1 MTSLLLP
8 SGTTLEKYTLRGAPR
23 PLPSRR
29 DAPRTRRAYAAAHVV
44 ADPLATVD
52 PALDPAVDWDAT
64 LRFRHH
70 LWDLGLGVAEAMD
83 TAQRGMGLP
92 HGLVRELIERSC
104 GEAVERGAAIA
115 CGAGTDDLPEDRPV
129 TLAEIE
135 RSYLR
140 QCRWIE
146 DAGGQVVLMAS
157 RALCRTARS
166 ADDYLSVYG
175 TVLGSLTRPA
185 ILHWLGDMFDPR
197 LAGYWG
203 TADLDTAADTVVRL
217 ITENARSVD
226 GIKISLLDAG
236 REVAL
241 RRRLPAGTT
250 MFTGDDFN
258 YPELI
263 RGDEQGHS
271 DALLGIFD
279 AIAPL
284 AAEAFAL
291 LDGGDAAGFD
301 RVLAPT
307 VPLSRAIF
315 EAPTYHYKTGIVFL
329 AYLRGLQSHFVML
342 GGHQGARSV
351 GHLARLF
358 RLADRAGLIEDVD
371 LAVARMRAVLA
382 TAGIDG
388 RDTVVAGSGTS
399 ARSGT

>member
-8 SGTTLEKYTLRGAPR
+8 SGTALERYSPRGASR
-23 PLPSRR
+23 PLPGRR

-44 ADPLATVD
+44 ADPLGTAD
-52 PALDPAVDWDAT
+52 PVLDPAVDWDAT
-64 LRFRHH
+64 LSFRHH

-92 HGLVRELIERSC
+92 HGLVRELVERSC
-104 GEAVERGAAIA
+104 REAASRNTTGGSTTGGGAAIA
-115 CGAGTDDLPEDRPV
+115 CGAGTDDLPDDRPA
-129 TLAEIE
+129 TLDEIE

-146 DAGGQVVLMAS
+146 DAGGRVVLMAS

-175 TVLGSLTRPA
+175 KVLGSLDRPA

-203 TADLDTAADTVVRL
+203 TRDLDAAADTVVRL
-217 ITENARSVD
+217 MSEHAGAVD
-226 GIKISLLDAG
+226 GVKISLLDAE

-263 RGDEQGHS
+263 RGDDQGHS

-284 AAEAFAL
+284 AAEALAL
-291 LDGGDAAGFD
+291 LDDGDADGFD

-315 EAPTYHYKTGIVFL
+315 EAPTYHYKTGVVFL
-329 AYLRGLQSHFVML
+329 AYLRGLQPHFAML
-342 GGHQGARSV
+342 GGHQGARSLN
-351 GHLARLF
+351 HLARLF
-358 RLADRAGLIEDVD
+358 RLADRAGLIEDTD
-371 LAVARMRAVLA
+371 LAADRMLAVLA

-388 RDTVVAGSGTS
+388 RSPG
-399 ARSGT
+399 

>member
-1 MTSLLLP
+1 
-8 SGTTLEKYTLRGAPR
+8 
-23 PLPSRR
+23 
-29 DAPRTRRAYAAAHVV
+29 VV

-52 PALDPAVDWDAT
+52 PVLDPAVDWDAT
-64 LRFRHH
+64 LGFRHH

-92 HGLVRELIERSC
+92 HGLVRELVERSC
-104 GEAVERGAAIA
+104 REAAGRGLTGGGAAIV
-115 CGAGTDDLPEDRPV
+115 CGAGTDDLPDDRPA
-129 TLAEIE
+129 TLQEIE
-135 RSYLR
+135 QSYLR

-175 TVLGSLTRPA
+175 KVLGSLDRPA

-203 TADLDTAADTVVRL
+203 TRDLDAAADTVVRL
-217 ITENARSVD
+217 MAENAGAVD
-226 GIKISLLDAG
+226 GVKISLLDAG

-263 RGDEQGHS
+263 RGDGQGHS

-279 AIAPL
+279 TIAPL
-284 AAEAFAL
+284 AAEALAL
-291 LDGGDAAGFD
+291 LDDGDTGGFD

-315 EAPTYHYKTGIVFL
+315 EAPTYRYKTGVVFL
-329 AYLRGLQSHFVML
+329 AYLRGLQPHFVML
-342 GGHQGARSV
+342 GGHQGARSPN
-351 GHLARLF
+351 HLARLF
-358 RLADRAGLIEDVD
+358 RLADQAGLIEDAD
-371 LAVARMRAVLA
+371 LAADRMHAVLA

-388 RDTVVAGSGTS
+388 RS
-399 ARSGT
+399 RM

>member
-1 MTSLLLP
+1 MTSILLP
-8 SGTTLEKYTLRGAPR
+8 SGTGLERYTVRGSSRKLA
-23 PLPSRR
+23 SRR
-29 DAPRTRRAYAAAHVV
+29 DTPRTRRAYAAAHVV
-44 ADPLATVD
+44 ADPLGTVD
-52 PALDPAVDWDAT
+52 PALNPAIDWDAT
-64 LRFRHH
+64 LSFRHH

-92 HGLVRELIERSC
+92 PGRVRELIERSC
-104 GEAVERGAAIA
+104 REAAGRGAAIA
-115 CGAGTDDLPEDRPV
+115 CGAGTDDLPDDRPAP
-129 TLAEIE
+129 LADIE

-157 RALCRTARS
+157 RALCRAARS
-166 ADDYLSVYG
+166 AEDYLSVY
-175 TVLGSLTRPA
+175 TNVLGSLTRPA

-203 TADLDTAADTVVRL
+203 TGDLDAAADTVVRL
-217 ITENARSVD
+217 MSENARAVD
-226 GIKISLLDAG
+226 GVKISLLDAG
-236 REVAL
+236 REVDL

-263 RGDEQGHS
+263 RGDGHGHS
-271 DALLGIFD
+271 DALLGVFD

-284 AAEAFAL
+284 AAEALAL
-291 LDGGDAAGFD
+291 LDEGEQDGFA

-315 EAPTYHYKTGIVFL
+315 ETPTYHYKTGVVFL
-329 AYLRGLQSHFVML
+329 AYLRGLQPHFIML

-351 GHLARLF
+351 NHLSRLF
-358 RLADRAGLIEDVD
+358 RLADQAGLIEDTD
-371 LAVARMRAVLA
+371 LATARMLAVLA

-388 RDTVVAGSGTS
+388 RS
-399 ARSGT
+399 AA

>member
-8 SGTTLEKYTLRGAPR
+8 SGTSLEKYTLRGAPSR
-23 PLPSRR
+23 PLPDRR
-29 DAPRTRRAYAAAHVV
+29 DPPRTRRAYAAAHVV

-52 PALDPAVDWDAT
+52 PVLDPAVDWDAT
-64 LRFRHH
+64 LSFRHH

-104 GEAVERGAAIA
+104 REAAGRGAAIA

-129 TLAEIE
+129 TLEEIE

-146 DAGGQVVLMAS
+146 DADGQVVLMAS
-157 RALCRTARS
+157 RALCQTARS
-166 ADDYLSVYG
+166 AGDYLSVYG
-175 TVLGSLTRPA
+175 KVLGSLSRPA

-197 LAGYWG
+197 LSGYWG
-203 TADLDTAADTVVRL
+203 THDLDTAADTVVRL
-217 ITENARSVD
+217 MSENAGSVD
-226 GIKISLLDAG
+226 GVKVSLLAAD

-241 RRRLPAGTT
+241 RRRLPAGTA

-258 YPELI
+258 YPGLI
-263 RGDEQGHS
+263 RGDDHGHS

-284 AAEAFAL
+284 AAGALAL
-291 LDGGDAAGFD
+291 LDDGDADGFD

-315 EAPTYHYKTGIVFL
+315 ETPTYHYKTGVVFL
-329 AYLRGLQSHFVML
+329 AYLRGLQPHFVML
-342 GGHQGARSV
+342 GGHQGARSLN
-351 GHLARLF
+351 HLARLF
-358 RLADRAGLIEDVD
+358 RLADQAGLIEDAD
-371 LAVARMRAVLA
+371 LAADRMLAVLA
-382 TAGIDG
+382 AAGIDG
-388 RDTVVAGSGTS
+388 RS
-399 ARSGT
+399 AA

>member
-1 MTSLLLP
+1 MISLLLP
-8 SGTTLEKYTLRGAPR
+8 SGTALEKYTLRGAPPR
-23 PLPSRR
+23 PLPGRR

-44 ADPLATVD
+44 ADPLSTVD
-52 PALDPAVDWDAT
+52 PVLDPAVDWDAT
-64 LRFRHH
+64 LSFRHH

-104 GEAVERGAAIA
+104 REAAGRGAAVA
-115 CGAGTDDLPEDRPV
+115 CGAGTDDLPDDRPV
-129 TLAEIE
+129 TLEEIE

-175 TVLGSLTRPA
+175 KVLGSLSRPA

-203 TADLDTAADTVVRL
+203 THDLGAAADTVVRL
-217 ITENARSVD
+217 MAENAGSVD

-241 RRRLPAGTT
+241 RRRLPAGTA

-258 YPELI
+258 YPELV
-263 RGDEQGHS
+263 RGDEHGHS
-271 DALLGIFD
+271 EALLGIFD

-284 AAEAFAL
+284 AAEALAL
-291 LDGGDAAGFD
+291 LDEGDADGFE

-315 EAPTYHYKTGIVFL
+315 ETPTYHYKTGVVFL
-329 AYLRGLQSHFVML
+329 AYLRGLQPHFVML
-342 GGHQGARSV
+342 GGHQGARSLN
-351 GHLARLF
+351 HLARLL
-358 RLADRAGLIEDVD
+358 RLADQAGLIEDAD
-371 LAVARMRAVLA
+371 LAAGRMLTVLKA
-382 TAGIDG
+382 AGIDG
-388 RDTVVAGSGTS
+388 RS
-399 ARSGT
+399 AA

>member
-8 SGTTLEKYTLRGAPR
+8 SGARLEKYTLRGAPR
-23 PLPSRR
+23 PLPGRR

-44 ADPLATVD
+44 ADPLATAD
-52 PALDPAVDWDAT
+52 PVLDPAVDWDAT
-64 LRFRHH
+64 LSFRHH

-83 TAQRGMGLP
+83 TAQRGTGLP

-104 GEAVERGAAIA
+104 REAVGRGAAVA
-115 CGAGTDDLPEDRPV
+115 CGAGTDDLPDDRPV
-129 TLAEIE
+129 TLEQIE

-166 ADDYLSVYG
+166 ADDYLSVYAK
-175 TVLGSLTRPA
+175 VLGSLARPA

-203 TADLDTAADTVVRL
+203 ARDLDAAADTVVRL
-217 ITENARSVD
+217 MSEHAGAVD
-226 GIKISLLDAG
+226 GVKISLLDAG

-250 MFTGDDFN
+250 MFTGDDFH

-263 RGDEQGHS
+263 RGDDQGHS
-271 DALLGIFD
+271 HALLGIFD

-284 AAEAFAL
+284 AAEALAL
-291 LDGGDAAGFD
+291 LDEGDADGFD

-307 VPLSRAIF
+307 MPLSRAIF
-315 EAPTYHYKTGIVFL
+315 EAPTYHYKTGVVFL
-329 AYLRGLQSHFVML
+329 AYLRGLQPHFLML
-342 GGHQGARSV
+342 GGHQGARSL

-358 RLADRAGLIEDVD
+358 RLADQAGLIEDAE
-371 LAVARMRAVLA
+371 LAAGRMLAVLA

-388 RDTVVAGSGTS
+388 RSTA
-399 ARSGT
+399 